1 MAVSAEYRYS
11 QEMSRETAFRTIGRK
26 LSLTALMT
34 DAVCWVYMIIWICYF
49 CNYLRLPVYQ
59 PGQMR
64 PWDDFIFWR
73 LGVPV
78 GLLAML
84 PHACMT
90 LVWYTSP
97 IPFGAFL
104 AMAIVVVVW
113 SGVSI
118 GYLIADWISCSD
130 RLWCT
135 CLTSY
140 TFNLGVI
147 VIVPCSAP
155 HDGVTGTF
163 IAHFFLQ
170 LTLVIYASLGFSS
183 LGFYYHFSYSHQ
195 VKAEHNANSSRSALI
210 ASEFQDAPLGR
221 GKAIYV

>member
-1 MAVSAEYRYS
+1 MAYSAEYRS
-11 QEMSRETAFRTIGRK
+11 SLSLAEETSFRTIGRK
-26 LSLTALMT
+26 LSLTALLT
-34 DAVCWVYMIIWICYF
+34 DAVCWVYMFIWLCYF
-49 CNYLRLPVYQ
+49 CNFLRLPTYQ

-64 PWDDFIFWR
+64 PWNDFIFWR

-90 LVWYTSP
+90 LVWYRSP
-97 IPFGAFL
+97 VPFGLFL
-104 AMAIVVVVW
+104 VMAALVVIW
-113 SGVSI
+113 SSVSW
-118 GYLIADWISCSD
+118 GWLIADWISCSQ

-147 VIVPCSAP
+147 VITPCVAP
-155 HDGVTGTF
+155 DNGVTGTF

-170 LTLVIYASLGFSS
+170 FTLIVYAALGLVSM
-183 LGFYYHFSYSHQ
+183 GFYYHFAYSHR
-195 VKAEHNANSSRSALI
+195 VRAEDVASVNRLLI
-210 ASEFQDAPLGR
+210 NEEFQDAPLGR
-221 GKAIYV
+221 SKGAVYV